1 MNRIQGKDRRIE
13 TYEFKKISLSC
24 FNDKIYIQNNGMM
37 DKVLV
42 IKANYEKTVML
53 VTIQKSFL
61 SSYKKIVLILSLI
74 RTFF

>member
-1 MNRIQGKDRRIE
+1 MNRTQGKDRRIE

-61 SSYKKIVLILSLI
+61 SSYKKL
-74 RTFF
+74 F